1 MSFLSH
7 FWKIDIS
14 FAQIC
19 IALGQAKREHNFD
32 RHLCNSF
39 LGGWPIF
46 RESRRSLCYK
56 WSCSKLFHKFRARW
70 LLISDSQIK
79 WLWGLSVE
87 YFMIWFFIRQKS
99 PQKNGKNS
107 FSSKCLFW
115 LFFVATA
122 AVLWPKCCRMA
133 SRPKLNLCWSSTPT
147 AAAS

>member
-1 MSFLSH
+1 MGRDVGQSWMLTTGNFLLFSGKKIQYPKTRPATQTSTKQLRANPSLTSLVVPISLLNFF

-56 WSCSKLFHKFRARW
+56 WSCSKLFHKFRAGW

-79 WLWGLSVE
+79 WLRGLSVLN
-87 YFMIWFFIRQKS
+87 I
-99 PQKNGKNS
+99 
-107 FSSKCLFW
+107 SKFALD
-115 LFFVATA
+115 
-122 AVLWPKCCRMA
+122 
-133 SRPKLNLCWSSTPT
+133 
-147 AAAS
+147 